1 MFYNNTASIN
11 YLEFDRLNPSSST
24 STISA
29 PITASFISAS
39 NYQGTIQFLDFT
51 QYAGNTFNTNVLA
64 PTNTSE
70 NVLRVVEVPNN
81 LIPNIPGKIGQIIY
95 SRLENQSNSGNTK
108 IWRLYVNSTGSLA
121 GATLFNSATRTS
133 SVTSV
138 FATSTFFVSES
149 ALFYIDNTVAWD
161 ASNKVAIPNYDVISS
176 SLWIISTVQK
186 QVAGETVREHYA
198 FTTMANLNTL
208 AGEPTP
214 L

>member
-39 NYQGTIQFLDFT
+39 DYQGTTQFLDFNI
-51 QYAGNTFNTNVLA
+51 YVGNTFTANILA
-64 PTNTSE
+64 PNNTSE
-70 NVLRVVEVPNN
+70 NVLRIIEVPNN
-81 LIPNIPGKIGQIIY
+81 LIPNIPGQVGQITY
-95 SRLENQSNSGNTK
+95 SRLENQTNSGNTK
-108 IWRLYVNSTGSLA
+108 VWRLYVNSTGSLA
-121 GATLFNSATRTS
+121 GATLFNSVTRTAN
-133 SVTSV
+133 VTSV
-138 FATSTFFVSES
+138 FAAPTFFVSES

-161 ASNKVAIPNYDVISS
+161 ASNKIAIPNYDVISS

-198 FTTMANLNTL
+198 FTNMANSNTL